1 LKTNKKTL
9 TAISV
14 LTLSLILMLGSTSLT
29 LAQENEATIIILPAA
44 GGTTSPEPDTYVYPE
59 GTEITLEATPDEGF
73 QFLYWV
79 VSGEFTPNQPGQT
92 EGNPNE
98 VIVDGEPIPIVRFPE
113 IDFLTFTNNPAQ
125 ITCGFGYTYE
135 YQPVFVPILSGME
148 QPDPVIFDPLDTFGE
163 WPTHFSDISLVGVSS
178 TIGGETDPNVGR
190 YIFGENAEPTLTLTA
205 TPEEGYEFQ
214 YWIVTGD
221 YMPGH
226 GGDPSLDTNVIPVNP
241 LEVNH
246 GLGHSYNYEA
256 VFTPIDMDTD
266 EPEEPEQPDVTHPF
280 GLSSEILTAL
290 IVILVIAVIV
300 AIAFGLYMYTRRPK

>member
-1 LKTNKKTL
+1 MNTSKKTL
-9 TAISV
+9 SVISV
-14 LTLSLILMLGSTSLT
+14 LTLSLVLILGSASFT

-44 GGTTSPEPDTYVYPE
+44 GGTTSPEPDTYVYAE

-98 VIVDGEPIPIVRFPE
+98 IIIDGEPLAIVRFPE

-135 YQPVFVPILSGME
+135 YQPVFVPVTSGIQ
-148 QPDPVIFDPLDTFGE
+148 QPDQVIFDPLDTFGE
-163 WPTHFSDISLVGVSS
+163 FPMSFSDISLVSVSS
-178 TIGGETDPNVGR
+178 TMGGMTDPNVGR
-190 YIFGENAEPTLTLTA
+190 YIFGENAQPTLTLTA

-226 GGDPSLDTNVIPVNP
+226 GAGDPSLDTNVINVNP
-241 LEVNH
+241 LEINH
-246 GLGHSYNYEA
+246 GIGHSYNYEA

-266 EPEEPEQPDVTHPF
+266 EPDTQEPDITHPF

-300 AIAFGLYMYTRRPK
+300 AILFGLYMYTRRNK